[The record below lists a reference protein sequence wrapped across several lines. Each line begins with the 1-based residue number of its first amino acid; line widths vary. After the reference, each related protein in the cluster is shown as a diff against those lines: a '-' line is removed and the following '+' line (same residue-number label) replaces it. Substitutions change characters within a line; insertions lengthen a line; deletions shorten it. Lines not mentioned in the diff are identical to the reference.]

1 MEDERHYRV
10 AIADCGTNTFT
21 LHVARITS
29 EGWTTVFQ
37 QRRFVR
43 LGADSFRTGRLAP
56 DRMRRGWDALA
67 SFREA
72 ALNLGAAHFRAIGCS
87 ALRDAANA
95 KDFLE
100 QAADIGWQVEV
111 IEGQREA
118 DWIHQ
123 GVADTVP
130 DAVLGDRTA
139 LTLDIGGG
147 SVECVVWNRDG
158 VLGRHSLDIGVARL
172 TDWIK
177 PSDPLTAKDLTSLHR
192 VVDAA
197 LAPVLNR
204 LPEAAPSLLI
214 GTSGAFNTLAALED
228 ARAQWHNPRE
238 ADVLPLET
246 LRSRCMALSRLS
258 KEALRSTPGVHP
270 DRVPYMAI
278 ACALIHHLL
287 ERFPGIEE
295 VRRSRH
301 TVAEGILVETAR
313 GMEDGL
319 GPEWISASVAGMG
332 QD

>member
-1 MEDERHYRV
+1 MSQWGLDPLFFSHPKLAIRELVGGEDVWVPAPEGNGAVHLYRGRPV
-10 AIADCGTNTFT
+10 RRCEMMGCVVSLNPKPGKTVFT
-21 LHVARITS
+21 LDD
-29 EGWTTVFQ
+29 G
-37 QRRFVR
+37 
-43 LGADSFRTGRLAP
+43 TG
-56 DRMRRGWDALA
+56 
-67 SFREA
+67 
-72 ALNLGAAHFRAIGCS
+72 C
-87 ALRDAANA
+87 
-95 KDFLE
+95 
-100 QAADIGWQVEV
+100 
-111 IEGQREA
+111 
-118 DWIHQ
+118 
-123 GVADTVP
+123 
-130 DAVLGDRTA
+130 
-139 LTLDIGGG
+139 
-147 SVECVVWNRDG
+147 VECVVWNRDR

-204 LPEAAPSLLI
+204 LPEAAPSLLV

-228 ARAQWHNPRE
+228 AGAQWHNPRE

-287 ERFPGIEE
+287 ERFPSIEE

-319 GPEWISASVAGMG
+319 GPEWISASAAGMG